1 MKAAEIEAQA
11 RVEAARIYG
20 KAYAGS
26 PQLYNPLRSLDTLG
40 TIVNG
45 DTRLVLRTDAAP
57 FRVLVDGPPAFPAE
71 ARRPTGAGH
80 ERRSA
85 RGAAQPWLQAGRLA
99 FLALFGVTLLAALAW
114 AFSNVRQI
122 GPENRA
128 VVLRLG
134 ALERLAGPGLLLA
147 WPQPLEQ
154 VVLLPSAEQ
163 VIERRVEGLLRS
175 EQARRADL
183 DVSLSSDALAGSGYL
198 LTGDAG
204 VVQLDVRV
212 FYKVDDP
219 YAYVLQGAHVPPAL
233 DRLVARNAVQVCAA
247 RDLDTILVA
256 RPSCSGNDSAV
267 AERRERLRGD
277 LVQGINHS
285 LAALAAAGSGLGIQV
300 VRVDVQSSLP
310 RNAVSAFNAVLDRQP
325 TGRAERRQGAHRG
338 GETHPGGHRGGRP
351 HSCRSPA
358 PRPANGWPRRA
369 ATPPA
374 SLAWPWRWA
383 RPIPACSGA
392 CTANGCRRS
401 SARPVRSAAS
411 IRATTAA

>member
-1 MKAAEIEAQA
+1 MSGEAH
-11 RVEAARIYG
+11 EG
-20 KAYAGS
+20 
-26 PQLYNPLRSLDTLG
+26 LRS
-40 TIVNG
+40 
-45 DTRLVLRTDAAP
+45 
-57 FRVLVDGPPAFPAE
+57 
-71 ARRPTGAGH
+71 
-80 ERRSA
+80 
-85 RGAAQPWLQAGRLA
+85 PWLQAGRLA

-219 YAYVLQGAHVPPAL
+219 YAYVLQGAHVLPAL

-256 RPSCSGNDSAV
+256 RPELLGNDSAV
-267 AERRERLRGD
+267 AERRERLRSD

-310 RNAVSAFNAVLDRQP
+310 RNAVSAFNAVLTASQLAEQNVAKARTEAEKLTQAATEGADRTLQLA
-325 TGRAERRQGAHRG
+325 RAEAGERLAQARRD
-338 GETHPGGHRGGRP
+338 T
-351 HSCRSPA
+351 
-358 PRPANGWPRRA
+358 
-369 ATPPA
+369 
-374 SLAWPWRWA
+374 
-383 RPIPACSGA
+383 
-392 CTANGCRRS
+392 
-401 SARPVRSAAS
+401 AS
-411 IRATTAA
+411 IVGLAPALGATDAGLLWRTEGADRTLQLARAEAGERLAQARRDTASIVGLAPALGATDAGLLWRLYRERVPAILGKAGSVGSVDPRDDGRLILQGGQP